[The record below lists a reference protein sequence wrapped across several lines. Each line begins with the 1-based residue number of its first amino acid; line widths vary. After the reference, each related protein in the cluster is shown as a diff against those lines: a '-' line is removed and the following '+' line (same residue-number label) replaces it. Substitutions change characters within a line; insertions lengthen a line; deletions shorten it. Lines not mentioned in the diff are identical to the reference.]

1 MDIIWTIFAVIFAF
15 MVTATVAT
23 VLVIG
28 LMSLGLPKT
37 KKKLQEPRESGVS
50 FCLLFIKNDDGVG
63 GQNFTLS
70 AKLDIVVKLCYI

>member
-37 KKKLQEPRESGVS
+37 KK
-50 FCLLFIKNDDGVG
+50 
-63 GQNFTLS
+63 
-70 AKLDIVVKLCYI
+70 